1 MMMMMMMMRMMM
13 MKKKKEKIMMMMMMI
28 IILIKLLYP
37 KQVSNYAICSKCFII
52 VRTKLLNFARNIL

>member
-1 MMMMMMMMRMMM
+1 MIIITMMIMMMM
-13 MKKKKEKIMMMMMMI
+13 MKKKEKIMNDDE